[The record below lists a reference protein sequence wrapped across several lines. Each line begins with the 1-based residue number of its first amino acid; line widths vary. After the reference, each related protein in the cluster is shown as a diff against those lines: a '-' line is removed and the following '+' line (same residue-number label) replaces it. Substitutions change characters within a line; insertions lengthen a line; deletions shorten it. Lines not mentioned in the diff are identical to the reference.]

1 MLRDIDSFLDNDC
14 FFLTDC
20 FFDNDSFFSHVRCHG
35 EDERDHEFD
44 RLCHGV
50 FGQMCQRCRGAIDRL
65 QFEVHQ
71 RLFENRNSRV
81 ELKKKNEEKNE
92 NTQP

>member
-81 ELKKKNEEKNE
+81 ELKKKNEEELK
-92 NTQP
+92 TQKP